1 AVRAHLTSPGIAGD
15 PTNLPLRAH
24 EILEDALR
32 DHLSGL
38 DGQGGGAAYAE
49 TYADLQATRAVLGQL
64 SPLISA
70 RAPGLLPAAR
80 AQLDR
85 LQRALLSTR
94 SGRRWR
100 SPGATPLAGRQQ
112 VNAAIG
118 ALLETLSSVPDLLEI
133 PPTH

>member
-1 AVRAHLTSPGIAGD
+1 
-15 PTNLPLRAH
+15 
-24 EILEDALR
+24 
-32 DHLSGL
+32 
-38 DGQGGGAAYAE
+38 
-49 TYADLQATRAVLGQL
+49 VLGEL

-70 RAPGLLPAAR
+70 RAPDLLPAAR
-80 AQLDR
+80 AQLDA

-94 SGRRWR
+94 SGRQWR
-100 SPGATPLAGRQQ
+100 PPGATPLAGRQQ